1 MLEFLSLGDVRPKIK
16 KDFLLDRMFEDNKQ
30 TKAFKKIADSHHV
43 IMKEKENTAV
53 RSSQLEE

>member
-1 MLEFLSLGDVRPKIK
+1 MEFLLLGDVRPKIK

-43 IMKEKENTAV
+43 IMKEKENSGL
-53 RSSQLEE
+53 RSQ